1 MEDRRLHLSLE
12 LEPHREP
19 IRGRLRVLHG
29 DPREFEGWME
39 LAAELQAAIEGGE
52 DGEPQPGGWSH

>member
-12 LEPHREP
+12 IEPHSDP
-19 IRGRLRVLHG
+19 IRGRLHGRHG

-39 LAAELQAAIEGGE
+39 LAAELEAAIEGGE
-52 DGEPQPGGWSH
+52 DGELQPGAWSR